1 MSHGLNIDG
10 LTVVASEKKI
20 LQGVSLHVAP
30 GECLAVVGPN
40 GAGKSTL
47 LRAALGLSRG
57 CTGTVTWNDEAV
69 RSLDGRKRA
78 EALAWLP
85 QRTSIRE
92 ILPVLDFVKAARFRF
107 AESRVAATDAAL
119 SALAVVHAEALSE
132 RILTTLSGGE
142 FQRVMM
148 ATLIAQDAQIFL
160 LDEPA
165 NHLDPARQVEFYRMI
180 SEQWQSGRSVVCVT
194 HDINL
199 LSQLAPS
206 GDANKV
212 RVLGLREGSPAFEM
226 RLDDARLREALEAVF
241 SMHLEVAEVA
251 GRSYFLP
258 SSRPL

>member
-1 MSHGLNIDG
+1 LSHGLNIDD
-10 LTVVASEKKI
+10 LTVVASGRRI
-20 LQGVSLHVAP
+20 LEGVSLHVAP

-47 LRAALGLSRG
+47 LRAALGLSSG
-57 CTGTVTWNDEAV
+57 CTGQVTWNDEAV
-69 RSLDGRKRA
+69 RSLDGRTRA
-78 EALAWLP
+78 AALAWLP

-107 AESRVAATDAAL
+107 AESRTAATDAAL
-119 SALAVVHAEALSE
+119 SALAVVHAEALAE
-132 RILTTLSGGE
+132 RTLTTLSGGE

-148 ATLIAQDAQIFL
+148 ATLIAQDAQTFL

-180 SEQWQSGRSVVCVT
+180 SEQWQAGRSVVCVT

-206 GDANKV
+206 GDAGKV
-212 RVLGLREGSPAFEM
+212 RVLGLREGSTDFEM
-226 RLDDARLREALEAVF
+226 PLNDVRLREALESVF

-258 SSRPL
+258 TSRTL

>member
-1 MSHGLNIDG
+1 MSEGLNIHD
-10 LTVVASEKKI
+10 LTVVASGKNI
-20 LQGVSLHVAP
+20 LTGLSLRVAP

-40 GAGKSTL
+40 GAGKSSL
-47 LRAALGLSRG
+47 LRAALGLTPPKRG
-57 CTGTVTWNDEAV
+57 EVSWNGQPV
-69 RSLDGRKRA
+69 RSLGGRERA
-78 EALAWLP
+78 AALAWLP

-92 ILPVLDFVKAARFRF
+92 ILPVLDFVRAARFRF
-107 AESRVAATDAAL
+107 SESRATATQASL
-119 SALAVVHAEALSE
+119 SALAVVHAEGLAE

-148 ATLIAQDAQIFL
+148 ATLIAQDAQTFL

-180 SEQWQSGRSVVCVT
+180 SEQWRSGRSVICVT

-206 GDANKV
+206 GSAHKV
-212 RVLGLREGSPAFEM
+212 RVLGLRDGSPAFEM
-226 RLDDARLREALEAVF
+226 RLDEDGLREALQSVF
-241 SMHLEVAEVA
+241 SMHLEVAQVG

-258 SSRPL
+258 SNVEL